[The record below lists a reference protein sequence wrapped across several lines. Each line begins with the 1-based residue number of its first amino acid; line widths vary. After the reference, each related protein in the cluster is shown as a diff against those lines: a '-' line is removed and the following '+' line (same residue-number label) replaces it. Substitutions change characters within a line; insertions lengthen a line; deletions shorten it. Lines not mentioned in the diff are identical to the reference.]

1 MAVPASSTM
10 VTCPKCGAASPV
22 GTRFCNQCGAPLN
35 APAPLAAPP
44 PPPPPPPPPASPP
57 APVAAAGPGTP
68 AVPPGGAAP
77 TSASAPP
84 VDLRQR
90 VDDDRG
96 IIKRLQL
103 LVPGYR
109 SYREAEDIRAA
120 DELLRVQ
127 VADKVKNARATVEN
141 TRGALV
147 QANQFQALNSLSP
160 LIADLWRLEGEI
172 RAGEQGFTGISP
184 SVRIRPE
191 QLDRLYE
198 YDFGFAQA
206 GNTLAQTISSLPGL
220 ASGPD
225 ASQVGGV
232 IATARGQVN
241 QLEQAFKAR
250 IQAIEGIRVG

>member
-1 MAVPASSTM
+1 MSTPQASAM
-10 VTCPKCGAASPV
+10 VACPKCGASSPA
-22 GTRFCNQCGAPLN
+22 GTRFCNQCGAALPVP
-35 APAPLAAPP
+35 PAAGPAAAPP
-44 PPPPPPPPPASPP
+44 PPPLPPPPPPAAGSG
-57 APVAAAGPGTP
+57 AAAP
-68 AVPPGGAAP
+68 ATSPASSAAP
-77 TSASAPP
+77 TASGAPP

-109 SYREAEDIRAA
+109 SYREGEDIRAA

-141 TRGALV
+141 TRQALV
-147 QANQFQALNSLSP
+147 QANQFQALNDLAP

-206 GNTLAQTISSLPGL
+206 GNTLAQTVASLPSL
-220 ASGPD
+220 AAGPN
-225 ASQVGGV
+225 ASQAGTV
-232 IATARGQVN
+232 IATARGEVN